1 MKNLIYILL
10 GSFFFINCAQ
20 NQEIKKINTLEL
32 RELLSIRKIQLI
44 DVRSPKEINEG
55 FINTAKENS
64 SKKNNLTKKLLFNIK

>member
-32 RELLSIRKIQLI
+32 RELLYTRKIQLI
-44 DVRSPKEINEG
+44 DVRSPK
-55 FINTAKENS
+55 
-64 SKKNNLTKKLLFNIK
+64 